1 MVRPWELAVALRYVR
16 SRNKNRFISFISAI
30 SMAGIAI
37 AVLVLIVSG
46 PSVLIAWLKLRKRN
60 LGPILD
66 ANGWAVN
73 ARARLNV
80 PFGESLT
87 GIAKLPRGARIVTR
101 DRFGQRPAAWPRLVA
116 FLIVLGFIYSL
127 LNDYGLIRRW
137 TGGLIGDEAGARPGI
152 EVLLTPNPTDEAEQ
166 QN

>member
-1 MVRPWELAVALRYVR
+1 LGVAFGALATATA
-16 SRNKNRFISFISAI
+16 AI
-30 SMAGIAI
+30 AGYASGLMSLPFWQLCIAV

-87 GIAKLPRGARIVTR
+87 GVAKLPSGAMFVGR
-101 DRFGQRPAAWPRLVA
+101 DRFGQRPAVWPRLVGL
-116 FLIVLGFIYSL
+116 LIALGFIYSL
-127 LNDYGLIRRW
+127 LNDLDLIHRL
-137 TGGLIGDEAGARPGI
+137 TGGRIGDEAGEGPGI
-152 EVLLTPNPTDEAEQ
+152 EVLLTPQAPAEVEQ